1 MQLSCTTGLIHMI
14 KTIMA
19 PKTGFMLF
27 DKHELCRG
35 GGSIELQQQGMYV
48 NMYVCMYVGMYVWQR
63 ETNTR
68 ELFFISVPLSS
79 GIIHVS
85 ANRVEALIKHLLPFM
100 PSTSSHALPPQR
112 GRKVNLS
119 PPPPPPEERFL
130 CGRRPL
136 KWFESV
142 LVAWT
147 LMTHNTMINTWKS
160 CKFRAS
166 VTRRSQK
173 WLSRRKGNISRR

>member
-1 MQLSCTTGLIHMI
+1 MQLSCTTGLIHMS

-19 PKTGFMLF
+19 PKTGFIMDPPTRALLWRWI
-27 DKHELCRG
+27 HSAATTR
-35 GGSIELQQQGMYV
+35 YV
-48 NMYVCMYVGMYVWQR
+48 CKYVCMCVGMYVWQR

-112 GRKVNLS
+112 GRKVNLP

-136 KWFESV
+136 K
-142 LVAWT
+142 
-147 LMTHNTMINTWKS
+147 
-160 CKFRAS
+160 
-166 VTRRSQK
+166 
-173 WLSRRKGNISRR
+173 